1 MEMVEVSLGKLQDVS
16 NLQSQTRDL
25 TGWIK
30 HWFPEFEF
38 TWLGEEMRENLPKEM
53 NFVHEAS
60 NAERT
65 VRDFQDVRTSL
76 YIRRLEDPFTA
87 IIETDQFP

>member
-1 MEMVEVSLGKLQDVS
+1 MTS
-16 NLQSQTRDL
+16 NLVFE
-25 TGWIK
+25 GWIK

-38 TWLGEEMRENLPKEM
+38 TWLSEEMRENLPKEM

-65 VRDFQDVRTSL
+65 VREFKHVRTAL
-76 YIRRLEDPFTA
+76 YIRASICHVDSHIGLT
-87 IIETDQFP
+87 